1 MIGSYEQI
9 IERTR
14 GWRVIDWRALV
25 HYRDLLYLMV
35 RRDFVAKYKQTVL
48 GPAWF
53 ILQPLLTTLM
63 FTVVFGR
70 IARIPTDGIPGQ
82 LFYLVNL
89 LPWMYFSQ
97 SLPTIATSLI
107 TNSSLFSK
115 VYFPRI
121 IVPLSALV
129 SNLFALGLQLATFL
143 GFYFYFKFATPEGA
157 GIQANMTL
165 LAIPALVLLTAL
177 ISLGFGLWLAALTA
191 KYRDFTHLM
200 GFLVQLWMY
209 ATPVIIP
216 LRLVPGKLRLLFA
229 LNPMTAVVESFRY
242 AFFSHATVSAGY
254 LALSVAVTLAVLISG
269 LLVFSRVEKTFV
281 DVV

>member
-1 MIGSYEQI
+1 MTNYEQI
-9 IERTR
+9 IQPTR

-53 ILQPLLTTLM
+53 IIQPLITTLM
-63 FTVVFGR
+63 FTVVFGK
-70 IARIPTDGIPGQ
+70 IAKIPTDGIPGQ
-82 LFYLVNL
+82 VFYLCNL
-89 LPWMYFSQ
+89 LAWTYFSQ

-107 TNSSLFSK
+107 TNAGLFTK
-115 VYFPRI
+115 VYFPRL
-121 IVPLSALV
+121 IVPLAALV
-129 SNLFALGLQLATFL
+129 SNLLAFGLQLVTFL

-157 GIQANMTL
+157 GIQANLTL
-165 LAIPALVLLTAL
+165 LALPLLILQTAL

-200 GFLVQLWMY
+200 HFLVQLWMY
-209 ATPVIIP
+209 ATPVILP
-216 LRLVPGKLRLLFA
+216 LRLVPEKLRIVFA

-242 AFFSHATVSAGY
+242 AFFSHATVNAGY
-254 LALSVAVTLAVLISG
+254 LGLSVAITLVVLISG

>member
-1 MIGSYEQI
+1 MTNYEQI
-9 IERTR
+9 IEPTR

-53 ILQPLLTTLM
+53 IIQPLITTLM

-70 IARIPTDGIPGQ
+70 IAKIPTDGIPGQ
-82 LFYLVNL
+82 VFYLCNL
-89 LPWMYFSQ
+89 LAWTYFAQ

-107 TNSSLFSK
+107 TNAGLFSK
-115 VYFPRI
+115 VYFPRL
-121 IVPLSALV
+121 IVPLATLV
-129 SNLFALGLQLATFL
+129 SNLLAFGLQLVTFL
-143 GFYFYFKFATPEGA
+143 GFYFYFKFATPDGA
-157 GIQANMTL
+157 GIHANLTL
-165 LAIPALVLLTAL
+165 LALPLLILHTAL

-200 GFLVQLWMY
+200 AFLVQLWMY
-209 ATPVIIP
+209 ATPIILP
-216 LRLVPGKLRLLFA
+216 LRLVPEKLRIVFA
-229 LNPMTAVVESFRY
+229 LNPMTAVEESFRY
-242 AFFSHATVSAGY
+242 AFFSHATVNAGY
-254 LALSVAVTLAVLISG
+254 LGLSVAITLVVLISG

>member
-1 MIGSYEQI
+1 MTNYEQI
-9 IERTR
+9 IQPTR

-53 ILQPLLTTLM
+53 IIQPLITTLM
-63 FTVVFGR
+63 FTVVFGK
-70 IARIPTDGIPGQ
+70 IAKIPTDGIPGQ
-82 LFYLVNL
+82 VFYLCNL
-89 LPWMYFSQ
+89 LAWTYFSQ

-107 TNSSLFSK
+107 THAGLFTK
-115 VYFPRI
+115 VYFPRL
-121 IVPLSALV
+121 IVPLAALV
-129 SNLFALGLQLATFL
+129 SNLLAFGLQLVTFL

-157 GIQANMTL
+157 GIHANLTL
-165 LAIPALVLLTAL
+165 LALPLLILHTAL

-200 GFLVQLWMY
+200 HFLVQLWMY
-209 ATPVIIP
+209 ATPVILP
-216 LRLVPGKLRLLFA
+216 LRLVPEKLRIVFA

-242 AFFSHATVSAGY
+242 AFFSHATVNAGY
-254 LALSVAVTLAVLISG
+254 LGLSVAITLVVLISG

>member
-1 MIGSYEQI
+1 MTNYEQI
-9 IERTR
+9 IQPTR

-53 ILQPLLTTLM
+53 IIQPLITTLM
-63 FTVVFGR
+63 FTVVFGK
-70 IARIPTDGIPGQ
+70 IAKIPTDGIPGQ
-82 LFYLVNL
+82 VFYLCNL
-89 LPWMYFSQ
+89 LAWTYFSQ

-107 TNSSLFSK
+107 TNAGLFTK
-115 VYFPRI
+115 VYFPRL
-121 IVPLSALV
+121 IVPLAALV
-129 SNLFALGLQLATFL
+129 SNLLAFGLQLVTFL

-157 GIQANMTL
+157 GIHANLTL
-165 LAIPALVLLTAL
+165 LALPLLILHTAL

-200 GFLVQLWMY
+200 HFLVQLWMY
-209 ATPVIIP
+209 ATPVILP
-216 LRLVPGKLRLLFA
+216 LRLVPEKLRIVFA

-242 AFFSHATVSAGY
+242 AFFSHATVNAGY
-254 LALSVAVTLAVLISG
+254 LGLSVAITLVVLISG

>member
-1 MIGSYEQI
+1 MTNYEQI
-9 IERTR
+9 IQPTR

-53 ILQPLLTTLM
+53 IIQPLITTLM
-63 FTVVFGR
+63 FTVVFGK
-70 IARIPTDGIPGQ
+70 IAKIPTDGIPGQ
-82 LFYLVNL
+82 VFYLCNL
-89 LPWMYFSQ
+89 LAWTYFSQ

-107 TNSSLFSK
+107 TNAGLFSK
-115 VYFPRI
+115 VYFPRL
-121 IVPLSALV
+121 IVPLAALV
-129 SNLFALGLQLATFL
+129 SNLLAFGLQLVTFL

-157 GIQANMTL
+157 GIHANLTL
-165 LAIPALVLLTAL
+165 LALPLLILHTAL

-200 GFLVQLWMY
+200 HFLVQLWMY
-209 ATPVIIP
+209 ATPVILP
-216 LRLVPGKLRLLFA
+216 LRLVPEKLRLVFA

-242 AFFSHATVSAGY
+242 AFFSHATVNAGY
-254 LALSVAVTLAVLISG
+254 LGRSVAITLVVLISG

>member
-1 MIGSYEQI
+1 MTNYEQI
-9 IERTR
+9 IEPTR

-53 ILQPLLTTLM
+53 IIQPLITTLM

-70 IARIPTDGIPGQ
+70 IAKIPTDGIPGQ
-82 LFYLVNL
+82 VFYLYNL
-89 LPWMYFSQ
+89 LAWTYFSQ

-107 TNSSLFSK
+107 TNAGLFSK
-115 VYFPRI
+115 VYFPRL
-121 IVPLSALV
+121 IVPLAALV
-129 SNLFALGLQLATFL
+129 SNLLAFGLQLVTFL

-157 GIQANMTL
+157 GIHANLTL
-165 LAIPALVLLTAL
+165 LALPLLILHTAL

-200 GFLVQLWMY
+200 AFLVQLWMY
-209 ATPVIIP
+209 ATPVILP
-216 LRLVPGKLRLLFA
+216 LRLVPEKLRLVFA

-242 AFFSHATVSAGY
+242 AFFSHATVNAGY
-254 LALSVAVTLAVLISG
+254 LGLSVAITLVVLISG

>member
-1 MIGSYEQI
+1 MTNYEQI
-9 IERTR
+9 IEPTR

-53 ILQPLLTTLM
+53 IIQPLITTLM

-70 IARIPTDGIPGQ
+70 IAKIPTDGIPGQ
-82 LFYLVNL
+82 VFYLCNL
-89 LPWMYFSQ
+89 LAWTYFSQ

-107 TNSSLFSK
+107 TNAGLFTK
-115 VYFPRI
+115 VYFPRL
-121 IVPLSALV
+121 IVPLAALV
-129 SNLFALGLQLATFL
+129 SNLLAFGLQLVTFL
-143 GFYFYFKFATPEGA
+143 GFYFYFKFATPDGA
-157 GIQANMTL
+157 GIHANLTL
-165 LAIPALVLLTAL
+165 LALPLLILHTAL

-200 GFLVQLWMY
+200 AFLVQLWMY
-209 ATPVIIP
+209 ATPVILP
-216 LRLVPGKLRLLFA
+216 LRLVPEKLRIVFA

-242 AFFSHATVSAGY
+242 AFFSHATVNAGY
-254 LALSVAVTLAVLISG
+254 LGLSVAITLVVLISG

>member
-1 MIGSYEQI
+1 MTNYEQI
-9 IERTR
+9 IQPTR

-53 ILQPLLTTLM
+53 IIQPLITTLM
-63 FTVVFGR
+63 FTVVFGK
-70 IARIPTDGIPGQ
+70 IAKIPTDGIPGQ
-82 LFYLVNL
+82 VFYLCNL
-89 LPWMYFSQ
+89 LAWTYFSQ

-107 TNSSLFSK
+107 TNAGLFSK
-115 VYFPRI
+115 VYFPRL
-121 IVPLSALV
+121 IVPLAALV
-129 SNLFALGLQLATFL
+129 SNLLAFGLQLVTFL

-157 GIQANMTL
+157 GIHANLTL
-165 LAIPALVLLTAL
+165 LALPLLILHTAL

-200 GFLVQLWMY
+200 HFLVQLWMY
-209 ATPVIIP
+209 ATPVILP
-216 LRLVPGKLRLLFA
+216 LRLVPEKLRIVFA

-242 AFFSHATVSAGY
+242 AFFSHATVNAGY
-254 LALSVAVTLAVLISG
+254 LGLSVAITLVVLISG

>member
-1 MIGSYEQI
+1 MTNYEQI
-9 IERTR
+9 IQPTR

-53 ILQPLLTTLM
+53 IIQPLITTLM
-63 FTVVFGR
+63 FTVVFGK
-70 IARIPTDGIPGQ
+70 IAKIPTDGIPGQ
-82 LFYLVNL
+82 VFYLCNL
-89 LPWMYFSQ
+89 LAWTYFSQ

-107 TNSSLFSK
+107 TNAGLFTK
-115 VYFPRI
+115 VYFPRL
-121 IVPLSALV
+121 IVPLAALV
-129 SNLFALGLQLATFL
+129 SNLLAFGLQLVTFL

-157 GIQANMTL
+157 GIHANLTL
-165 LAIPALVLLTAL
+165 LALPLLILHTAL

-200 GFLVQLWMY
+200 HFLVQLWMY
-209 ATPVIIP
+209 ATPVILP
-216 LRLVPGKLRLLFA
+216 LRLVPEKLRLVFA

-242 AFFSHATVSAGY
+242 AFFSHATVNAGY
-254 LALSVAVTLAVLISG
+254 LGLSVAITLVVLISG
-269 LLVFSRVEKTFV
+269 LLVFSSVEKTFV

>member
-1 MIGSYEQI
+1 MTNYEQI
-9 IERTR
+9 IQPTR

-53 ILQPLLTTLM
+53 IIQPLITTLM
-63 FTVVFGR
+63 FTVVFGK
-70 IARIPTDGIPGQ
+70 IAKIPTDGIPGQ
-82 LFYLVNL
+82 VFYLCNL
-89 LPWMYFSQ
+89 LAWTYFSQ

-107 TNSSLFSK
+107 TNAGLFTK
-115 VYFPRI
+115 VYFPRL
-121 IVPLSALV
+121 IVPLAALV
-129 SNLFALGLQLATFL
+129 SNLLAFGLQLVTFL

-157 GIQANMTL
+157 GIHANLTL
-165 LAIPALVLLTAL
+165 LALPLLILHTAL

-200 GFLVQLWMY
+200 HFLVQLWMY
-209 ATPVIIP
+209 ATPVILP
-216 LRLVPGKLRLLFA
+216 LRLVPEKLRLVFA

-242 AFFSHATVSAGY
+242 AFFSHATVNAGY
-254 LALSVAVTLAVLISG
+254 LGLSVAITLVVLISG

>member
-1 MIGSYEQI
+1 MTNYEQI
-9 IERTR
+9 IQPTR

-53 ILQPLLTTLM
+53 IIQPLITTLM
-63 FTVVFGR
+63 FTVVFGK
-70 IARIPTDGIPGQ
+70 IAKIPTDGIPGQ
-82 LFYLVNL
+82 VFYLCNL
-89 LPWMYFSQ
+89 LAWTYFSQ

-107 TNSSLFSK
+107 TNAGLFTK
-115 VYFPRI
+115 VYFPRL
-121 IVPLSALV
+121 IVPLAALV
-129 SNLFALGLQLATFL
+129 SNLLAFGLQLVTFL

-157 GIQANMTL
+157 GIHANLTL
-165 LAIPALVLLTAL
+165 LALPLLILHTAL

-200 GFLVQLWMY
+200 AFLVQLWMY
-209 ATPVIIP
+209 ATPVILP
-216 LRLVPGKLRLLFA
+216 LRLVPEKLRLVFA

-242 AFFSHATVSAGY
+242 AFFSHATVNAGY
-254 LALSVAVTLAVLISG
+254 LGLSVAITLVVLISG

>member
-1 MIGSYEQI
+1 MTNYEQI
-9 IERTR
+9 IEPTR

-53 ILQPLLTTLM
+53 IIQPLITTLM
-63 FTVVFGR
+63 FTVVFGK
-70 IARIPTDGIPGQ
+70 IAKIPTDGIPGQ
-82 LFYLVNL
+82 VFYLCNL
-89 LPWMYFSQ
+89 LAWTYFSQ

-107 TNSSLFSK
+107 TNAGLFTK
-115 VYFPRI
+115 VYFPRL
-121 IVPLSALV
+121 IVPLAALV
-129 SNLFALGLQLATFL
+129 SNLLAFGLQLVTFL

-157 GIQANMTL
+157 GIQANLTL
-165 LAIPALVLLTAL
+165 LALPLLILQTAL

-200 GFLVQLWMY
+200 HFLVQLWMY
-209 ATPVIIP
+209 ATPVILP
-216 LRLVPGKLRLLFA
+216 LRLVPEKLRIVFA

-242 AFFSHATVSAGY
+242 AFFSHATVNAGY
-254 LALSVAVTLAVLISG
+254 LGLSVAITLVVLISG

>member
-1 MIGSYEQI
+1 MTNYEQI
-9 IERTR
+9 IEPTR

-53 ILQPLLTTLM
+53 IIQPLITTLM
-63 FTVVFGR
+63 FTVVFGK
-70 IARIPTDGIPGQ
+70 IAKIPTDGIPGQ
-82 LFYLVNL
+82 VFYLCNL
-89 LPWMYFSQ
+89 LAWTYFSQ

-107 TNSSLFSK
+107 TNAGLFTK
-115 VYFPRI
+115 VYFPRL
-121 IVPLSALV
+121 IVPLAALV
-129 SNLFALGLQLATFL
+129 SNLLAFGLQLVTFL

-157 GIQANMTL
+157 GIHANLTL
-165 LAIPALVLLTAL
+165 LALPLLILHTAL

-200 GFLVQLWMY
+200 HFLVQLWMY
-209 ATPVIIP
+209 ATPVILP
-216 LRLVPGKLRLLFA
+216 LRLVPEKLRIVFA

-242 AFFSHATVSAGY
+242 AFFSHATVNAGY
-254 LALSVAVTLAVLISG
+254 LGLSVAITLVVLISG

>member
-1 MIGSYEQI
+1 VTNYEQI
-9 IERTR
+9 IQPTR

-53 ILQPLLTTLM
+53 IIQPLITTLM
-63 FTVVFGR
+63 FTVVFGK
-70 IARIPTDGIPGQ
+70 IAKIPTDGIPGQ
-82 LFYLVNL
+82 VFYLCNL
-89 LPWMYFSQ
+89 LAWTYFSQ

-107 TNSSLFSK
+107 TNAGLFTK
-115 VYFPRI
+115 VYFPRL
-121 IVPLSALV
+121 IVPLAALV
-129 SNLFALGLQLATFL
+129 SNLLAFGLQLVTFL

-157 GIQANMTL
+157 GIHANLTL
-165 LAIPALVLLTAL
+165 LALPLLILHTAL

-200 GFLVQLWMY
+200 HFLVQLWMY
-209 ATPVIIP
+209 ATPVILP
-216 LRLVPGKLRLLFA
+216 LRLVPEKLRIVFA

-242 AFFSHATVSAGY
+242 AFFSHATVNAGY
-254 LALSVAVTLAVLISG
+254 LGLSVAITLVVLISG

>member
-1 MIGSYEQI
+1 VTNYEQI
-9 IERTR
+9 IEPTR

-53 ILQPLLTTLM
+53 IIQPLITTLM

-70 IARIPTDGIPGQ
+70 IAKIPTDGIPGQ
-82 LFYLVNL
+82 VFYLCNL
-89 LPWMYFSQ
+89 LAWTYFAQ

-107 TNSSLFSK
+107 TNAALFSK
-115 VYFPRI
+115 VYFPRL
-121 IVPLSALV
+121 IVPLAALV
-129 SNLFALGLQLATFL
+129 SNLLAFGLQLVTFL

-157 GIQANMTL
+157 GIHANLTL
-165 LAIPALVLLTAL
+165 LALPLLILHTAL

-200 GFLVQLWMY
+200 AFLVQLWMY
-209 ATPVIIP
+209 ATPVILP
-216 LRLVPGKLRLLFA
+216 LRLVPEKLRLVFA

-242 AFFSHATVSAGY
+242 AFFSRATVNAGY
-254 LALSVAVTLAVLISG
+254 LGLSVAITLVVLISG

>member
-1 MIGSYEQI
+1 MTNYEQI
-9 IERTR
+9 IQPTR

-53 ILQPLLTTLM
+53 IIQPLITTLM
-63 FTVVFGR
+63 FTVVFGK
-70 IARIPTDGIPGQ
+70 IAKIPTEGIPGQ
-82 LFYLVNL
+82 VFYLCNL
-89 LPWMYFSQ
+89 LAWTYFSQ

-107 TNSSLFSK
+107 TNAGLFTK
-115 VYFPRI
+115 VYFPRL
-121 IVPLSALV
+121 IVPLAALV
-129 SNLFALGLQLATFL
+129 SNLLAFGLQLVTFL

-157 GIQANMTL
+157 GIHANLTL
-165 LAIPALVLLTAL
+165 LALPLLILHTAL

-200 GFLVQLWMY
+200 AFLVQLWMY
-209 ATPVIIP
+209 ATPVILP
-216 LRLVPGKLRLLFA
+216 LRLVPEKLRIVFA

-242 AFFSHATVSAGY
+242 AFFSHATVNAGY
-254 LALSVAVTLAVLISG
+254 LGLSVAITLVVLISG

>member
-1 MIGSYEQI
+1 MTNYEQI
-9 IERTR
+9 IEPTR

-53 ILQPLLTTLM
+53 IIQPLITTLM

-70 IARIPTDGIPGQ
+70 IAKIPTDGIPGQ
-82 LFYLVNL
+82 VFYLCNL
-89 LPWMYFSQ
+89 LAWTYFAQ

-107 TNSSLFSK
+107 TNAALFSK
-115 VYFPRI
+115 VYFPRL
-121 IVPLSALV
+121 IVPLAALV
-129 SNLFALGLQLATFL
+129 SNLLAFGLQLVTFL

-157 GIQANMTL
+157 GIHANLTL
-165 LAIPALVLLTAL
+165 LALPLLILHTAL

-200 GFLVQLWMY
+200 AFLVQLWMY
-209 ATPVIIP
+209 ATPVILP
-216 LRLVPGKLRLLFA
+216 LRLVPEKLRLVFA

-242 AFFSHATVSAGY
+242 AFFSRATVNAGY
-254 LALSVAVTLAVLISG
+254 LGLSVAITLVVLISG

>member
-1 MIGSYEQI
+1 MTNYEQI
-9 IERTR
+9 IEPTR

-53 ILQPLLTTLM
+53 IIQPLITTLM
-63 FTVVFGR
+63 FTVVFGK
-70 IARIPTDGIPGQ
+70 IAKIPTDGIPGQ
-82 LFYLVNL
+82 VFYLCNL
-89 LPWMYFSQ
+89 LAWTYFSQ

-107 TNSSLFSK
+107 TNAGLFTK
-115 VYFPRI
+115 VYFPRL
-121 IVPLSALV
+121 IVPLAALV
-129 SNLFALGLQLATFL
+129 SNLLAFGLQLVTFL
-143 GFYFYFKFATPEGA
+143 GFYFYFKFATPDGA
-157 GIQANMTL
+157 GIHANLTL
-165 LAIPALVLLTAL
+165 LALPLLILHTAL

-191 KYRDFTHLM
+191 KYRDFTHLL

-209 ATPVIIP
+209 ATPVILP
-216 LRLVPGKLRLLFA
+216 LRLVPEKLRLVFA

-242 AFFSHATVSAGY
+242 AFFSHATVNAGY
-254 LALSVAVTLAVLISG
+254 LGLSVAITLVVLISG

>member
-1 MIGSYEQI
+1 VTNYEQI
-9 IERTR
+9 IQPTR

-53 ILQPLLTTLM
+53 IIQPLITTLM
-63 FTVVFGR
+63 FTVVFGK
-70 IARIPTDGIPGQ
+70 IAKIPTDGIPGQ
-82 LFYLVNL
+82 VFYLCNL
-89 LPWMYFSQ
+89 LAWTYFSQ

-107 TNSSLFSK
+107 TNAGLFTK
-115 VYFPRI
+115 VYFPRL
-121 IVPLSALV
+121 IVPLAALV
-129 SNLFALGLQLATFL
+129 SNLLAFGLQLVTFL

-157 GIQANMTL
+157 GIHANLTL
-165 LAIPALVLLTAL
+165 LALPLLILHTAL

-200 GFLVQLWMY
+200 AFLVQLWMY
-209 ATPVIIP
+209 ATPIILP
-216 LRLVPGKLRLLFA
+216 LRLVPEKLRIVFA

-242 AFFSHATVSAGY
+242 AFFSHATVNAGY
-254 LALSVAVTLAVLISG
+254 LGLSVAITLVVLISG